1 MLSVRATYDGKELK
15 FRKKIK
21 IKTPK
26 EVIITFL
33 DPIDNSDPVDDLN
46 TAEIHQMVQDG
57 GALDFLNDER
67 EDIYTDD
74 DLRVKY

>member
-1 MLSVRATYDGKELK
+1 MISVRAIYDGRH
-15 FRKKIK
+15 FRLREKVN

-33 DPIDNSDPVDDLN
+33 DPEDEKSEDP
-46 TAEIHQMVQDG
+46 TAKEIHEMILQG
-57 GALDFLNDER
+57 GALDFLNDEK

-74 DLRVKY
+74 DLKIKF

>member
-1 MLSVRATYDGKELK
+1 MISVRAIYDGRK
-15 FRKKIK
+15 FRLREKVN

-33 DPIDNSDPVDDLN
+33 DPEDETLEDPS
-46 TAEIHQMVQDG
+46 AMEIHEMVLEG
-57 GALDFLNDER
+57 GALDFLNDEK

-74 DLRVKY
+74 DLKIKF